1 MCVPGDE
8 FWWRNTSLMDQSTDS
23 QLDFE
28 LHIDTDDDDDTVNMA
43 QHNAD
48 ADQDVELEKAS
59 QRMTPNRRAALR
71 RP

>member
-8 FWWRNTSLMDQSTDS
+8 FWWRNTSLMDLSTDS
-23 QLDFE
+23 QVDFE
-28 LHIDTDDDDDTVNMA
+28 LHIDTVNMA

-71 RP
+71 RL